1 MEYRSEDCST
11 ARGKFVH
18 RRVDEDTGLTRRTL
32 LAMAAIAPTLAAAG
46 LASAVESA
54 PTGSTELP
62 PDLAKAVDDYNQATL
77 HNDVVTLE
85 RLITEDYTLVN
96 SDATLQNKQSYLTDF
111 KVPGFKLDPYVMEQ
125 PVLKVWDK
133 TALTGG
139 LLHLNWTQDGQHQG
153 RVLRIVHVWAKRD
166 GHWRITYTQLTR
178 VPQ

>member
-1 MEYRSEDCST
+1 MDFQSEGYST
-11 ARGKFVH
+11 AGARIMQC
-18 RRVDEDTGLTRRTL
+18 RVDENTGLTRRTL
-32 LAMAAIAPTLAAAG
+32 LAMAAIVPTLATAG

-54 PTGSTELP
+54 PTGPTALP
-62 PDLAKAVDDYNQATL
+62 PDLAKAVDDYNQATI
-77 HNDVVTLE
+77 HNDVETLG

-111 KVPGFKLDPYVMEQ
+111 KVPGFRLDPYVMEQ
-125 PVLKVWDK
+125 PVLKVWDN

-139 LLHLNWTQDGQHQG
+139 LLHLNWTQDGRHQG

-166 GHWRITYTQLTR
+166 GHWRLTYTQLTR